1 MRLNKG
7 LIAVIAVSF
16 ILVNAGLSFGQ
27 EQTKAAPAQETEEPE
42 LQFLWG
48 EVVNL
53 DLANKTIL
61 VKNLDYETD
70 QERETPILVDEKT
83 VFENFKS
90 IEGLK
95 QNDTVSVDYIITP
108 DGKNIAR
115 NISLDSV
122 EEDIPIPEESPKPA
136 SATETKP

>member
-7 LIAVIAVSF
+7 FIAVIVFSF
-16 ILVNAGLSFGQ
+16 IFLNVGLSLGQ
-27 EQTKAAPAQETEEPE
+27 QQTTEKPAQQAEEPE

-53 DLANKTIL
+53 DLANKAIL

-83 VFENFKS
+83 VYENFKS
-90 IEGLK
+90 IEELK
-95 QNDTVSVDYIITP
+95 QNDMVSVDYIVMP

-115 NISLDSV
+115 NLSLDKA
-122 EEDIPIPEESPKPA
+122 EEDVIVPEESTKPA
-136 SATETKP
+136 SVP